1 MANTRKKTRLKD
13 LAGKV
18 QKGERIVGMEC
29 HDTPS
34 AIIAEELG
42 MDLLC
47 CGSPGPMGLM
57 GHKSM
62 ATVDFEEQLYMLEGV
77 LRGASS
83 PFIICNMPNTTACIS
98 IEESVRNAARVVKLG
113 ADGVHIEP
121 SMGTVEHIR
130 AIVAAG
136 IPVVGHFGVQGER
149 AVMNSGHAPAGTT
162 AEEAVQ
168 IVELVKAS
176 IDAGIFAALFEH
188 TSVELTRWCYENLPV
203 AVASL
208 GSGPHAH
215 GIFHVSSDII
225 GCSVFPIPPKRE
237 VFGDVKGEMHN
248 AYSAYFNAA
257 HNGQFPNPELSHHM
271 KSGEAEKMASAL
283 S

>member
-1 MANTRKKTRLKD
+1 MTNTRKKTRLKD
-13 LAGKV
+13 LAGKI

-98 IEESVRNAARVVKLG
+98 IEESVRNAARGVKLG

-121 SMGTVEHIR
+121 SMGTVDHIE

-162 AEEAVQ
+162 AEEAVK
-168 IVELVKAS
+168 IVELVRAS

-208 GSGPHAH
+208 GSGPYAH

-237 VFGDVKGEMHN
+237 VFGDVMGEMRK
-248 AYSAYFNAA
+248 AYSAYFDSA
-257 HNGQFPNPELSHHM
+257 HNGQFPKPELSHEM
-271 KSGEAEKMASAL
+271 KSGEAFKMINAL
-283 S
+283 A

>member
-1 MANTRKKTRLKD
+1 MARRKTRLKH
-13 LAGKV
+13 LAEKV
-18 QKGERIVGMEC
+18 AKGERIVGMEC

-57 GHKSM
+57 GHESM

-98 IEESVRNAARVVKLG
+98 VEASVRNAARVVKLG
-113 ADGVHIEP
+113 ADGVHVEP
-121 SMGTVEHIR
+121 SLGTVEHIR

-149 AVMNSGHAPAGTT
+149 AVMNSGHAPAGCT
-162 AEEAVQ
+162 AEEATA
-168 IVELVKAS
+168 IIELVRAC

-188 TSVELTRWCYENLPV
+188 TSVELTKWCYENLPV

-208 GSGPHAH
+208 GSGPYAH

-237 VFGDVKGEMHN
+237 VFGDVWGEMRK
-248 AYSAYFNAA
+248 AYTTYFERA
-257 HNGQFPNPELSHHM
+257 HDGQFPRPELSHRM
-271 KSGEAEKMASAL
+271 RAGEFEKFRSIAG
-283 S
+283 

>member
-1 MANTRKKTRLKD
+1 MTKRRKTRLKH
-13 LAGKV
+13 LAEKV
-18 QKGERIVGMEC
+18 QKGERIGGMEC

-34 AIIAEELG
+34 AIMAEELG
-42 MDLLC
+42 LDLLC
-47 CGSPGPMGLM
+47 CGSPGPMGMM
-57 GHKSM
+57 GHPSM

-77 LRGASS
+77 LRGAQS

-98 IEESVRNAARVVKLG
+98 IEESVRNAA
-113 ADGVHIEP
+113 
-121 SMGTVEHIR
+121 
-130 AIVAAG
+130 
-136 IPVVGHFGVQGER
+136 
-149 AVMNSGHAPAGTT
+149 
-162 AEEAVQ
+162 

-188 TSVELTRWCYENLPV
+188 TTVELTKWCYENLPV

-237 VFGDVKGEMHN
+237 VFGDVWGEM
-248 AYSAYFNAA
+248 
-257 HNGQFPNPELSHHM
+257 QRL
-271 KSGEAEKMASAL
+271 KSQT
-283 S
+283 

>member
-1 MANTRKKTRLKD
+1 MTTRRKTRLKH
-13 LAGKV
+13 LAEKV
-18 QKGERIVGMEC
+18 QKGERIIGMEC

-34 AIIAEELG
+34 AIMAEELG

-62 ATVDFEEQLYMLEGV
+62 ATVDFDEQLYMLQGV
-77 LRGASS
+77 LRGAQS
-83 PFIICNMPNTTACIS
+83 PFIICNMPNTTAAIS

-121 SMGTVEHIR
+121 SLGTVPHIR
-130 AIVAAG
+130 AIVDAG

-149 AVMNSGHAPAGTT
+149 AVMNSGHAPAGRT
-162 AEEAVQ
+162 AEEAAA
-168 IVELVKAS
+168 ILTLVRAS
-176 IDAGIFAALFEH
+176 IEAGIFAALFEH
-188 TSVELTRWCYENLPV
+188 TSVELTKWCYENLPV

-208 GSGPHAH
+208 GSGPYAH

-225 GCSVFPIPPKRE
+225 GCSVFPIPPKRQ
-237 VFGDVKGEMHN
+237 VYGDVWGEMSR
-248 AYSAYFNAA
+248 AYGAYFKAA
-257 HNGQFPNPELSHHM
+257 QGGQFPDPALSHEMHP
-271 KSGEAEKMASAL
+271 GEFDRFHAMVG
-283 S
+283 

>member
-1 MANTRKKTRLKD
+1 MARRRKTRLKH
-13 LAGKV
+13 LAEKV

-34 AIIAEELG
+34 AIMAEELG

-57 GHKSM
+57 GHTSM
-62 ATVDFEEQLYMLEGV
+62 ATVDFEEQLYMLQGV

-83 PFIICNMPNTTACIS
+83 PFIICNMPNTTASIS

-121 SMGTVEHIR
+121 SLGTVSHIR
-130 AIVAAG
+130 AIVDAG
-136 IPVVGHFGVQGER
+136 IPVIGHFGVQGER
-149 AVMNSGHAPAGTT
+149 AVMNSGYAPAGRT
-162 AEEAVQ
+162 AEEAAA
-168 IVELVKAS
+168 IVRLVRAS

-188 TSVELTRWCYENLPV
+188 TAVELTKWCYENLPV

-225 GCSVFPIPPKRE
+225 GCSVFPMPPNRG
-237 VFGDVKGEMHN
+237 VFGDVWGDMKK
-248 AYSAYFNAA
+248 AYGAYFEAA
-257 HNGQFPNPELSHHM
+257 QSGTYPRPDDSHRM
-271 KSGEAEKMASAL
+271 REAEFGKFLKTMG
-283 S
+283 

>member
-1 MANTRKKTRLKD
+1 MAKRRKTRLKH
-13 LAGKV
+13 LAEKV
-18 QKGERIVGMEC
+18 QNGIRIVGMEC

-47 CGSPGPMGLM
+47 CGSPGPMGMM

-62 ATVDFEEQLYMLEGV
+62 ATVDFEEQLYMLQGV
-77 LRGASS
+77 LRGAHS

-98 IEESVRNAARVVKLG
+98 VAESVRNAARIVKLG

-121 SMGTVEHIR
+121 SLGTVSHIK
-130 AIVAAG
+130 AIVDAG

-149 AVMNSGHAPAGTT
+149 AVMNSGHAPAGCT
-162 AEEAVQ
+162 AESAEQ
-168 IVELVKAS
+168 IVTLVRAC

-188 TSVELTRWCYENLPV
+188 TSVELTKWCYENLPV

-237 VFGDVKGEMHN
+237 VFGDVWGEMRK
-248 AYSAYFNAA
+248 AYAGYFNAA
-257 HNGQFPNPELSHHM
+257 NDGQFPKPDLSHAM
-271 KSGEAEKMASAL
+271 RNGEHEKFLAAMA
-283 S
+283 

>member
-1 MANTRKKTRLKD
+1 MTTRRKTRLKH
-13 LAGKV
+13 LAEKV
-18 QKGERIVGMEC
+18 QKGERIIGMEC

-34 AIIAEELG
+34 AIMAEELG

-62 ATVDFEEQLYMLEGV
+62 ATVDFDEQLYMLQGV
-77 LRGASS
+77 LRGAQS
-83 PFIICNMPNTTACIS
+83 PFIICNMPNTTAAIS

-121 SMGTVEHIR
+121 SLGTVPHIR
-130 AIVAAG
+130 AIVDAG

-149 AVMNSGHAPAGTT
+149 AVMNSGHAPAGRT
-162 AEEAVQ
+162 AEEAAA
-168 IVELVKAS
+168 ILTLVRAS
-176 IDAGIFAALFEH
+176 IEAGIFAALFEH
-188 TSVELTRWCYENLPV
+188 TSVELTKWCYENLPV

-208 GSGPHAH
+208 GSGPYAH

-225 GCSVFPIPPKRE
+225 GCSVFPIPPKRQ
-237 VFGDVKGEMHN
+237 VYGDVWGEMSR
-248 AYSAYFNAA
+248 AYAAYFKAA
-257 HNGQFPNPELSHHM
+257 QGGQFPDPALSHEMHP
-271 KSGEAEKMASAL
+271 GEFDRFRSL
-283 S
+283 VG

>member
-1 MANTRKKTRLKD
+1 MARRKTRLKH
-13 LAGKV
+13 LGEKV
-18 QKGERIVGMEC
+18 QRGERIVGMEC

-34 AIIAEELG
+34 AIMAEELG

-83 PFIICNMPNTTACIS
+83 PFIICNMPNTTAAIS
-98 IEESVRNAARVVKLG
+98 IEQSVRNAARIVKLG

-121 SMGTVEHIR
+121 SLGTVSHIR

-149 AVMNSGHAPAGTT
+149 AVMNSGHAPAGRT
-162 AEEAVQ
+162 AEEAAA
-168 IVELVKAS
+168 ILELVHAS

-188 TSVELTRWCYENLPV
+188 TSVELTKYCFETLPI

-208 GSGPHAH
+208 GSGPYAH

-237 VFGDVKGEMHN
+237 VYGDVWGEMEK
-248 AYSAYFNAA
+248 AYAAYFSAA
-257 HNGQFPNPELSHHM
+257 KNGQFPRADLSHTM
-271 KSGEAEKMASAL
+271 AEGELQKFMERVG
-283 S
+283 

>member
-1 MANTRKKTRLKD
+1 MAE
-13 LAGKV
+13 A
-18 QKGERIVGMEC
+18 
-29 HDTPS
+29 
-34 AIIAEELG
+34 LG

-62 ATVDFEEQLYMLEGV
+62 ASVDFEEQLYMLEGV

-83 PFIICNMPNTTACIS
+83 PFIICNMPNTTASIS

-121 SMGTVEHIR
+121 SLGTVEHIR

-149 AVMNSGHAPAGTT
+149 AVMNSGHAPAGRT
-162 AEEAVQ
+162 AEEAGQ
-168 IVELVKAS
+168 IVTLVKAS

-188 TSVELTRWCYENLPV
+188 TAVELTKWCYENLPV

-208 GSGPHAH
+208 GSGPYAH

-237 VFGDVKGEMHN
+237 VFGDVWGEMER
-248 AYSAYFNAA
+248 AYSTYFEAA
-257 HNGQFPNPELSHHM
+257 HAGQFPNPELSHRM
-271 KSGEAEKMASAL
+271 NPGEFEAFSAAMQ
-283 S
+283 

>member
-1 MANTRKKTRLKD
+1 MAKRRKTRLKH
-13 LAGKV
+13 LAEKV
-18 QKGERIVGMEC
+18 AKGERIVGMEC

-121 SMGTVEHIR
+121 SLGTVEHIR

-136 IPVVGHFGVQGER
+136 IPVIGHFGVQGER
-149 AVMNSGHAPAGTT
+149 AVMNSGHAPAGRT
-162 AEEAVQ
+162 AEEAAS
-168 IVELVKAS
+168 ILELVKAS

-188 TSVELTRWCYENLPV
+188 TSVELTKWCYENLPV

-237 VFGDVKGEMHN
+237 VFGDVMGEMRK
-248 AYSAYFNAA
+248 AYTTYFERA
-257 HNGQFPNPELSHHM
+257 HGGQFPNPDLSHHM
-271 KSGEAEKMASAL
+271 HEGEAEKMASL
-283 S
+283 LKT